1 MKCKGLYVFFSAIIL
16 GIFISCFS
24 TGNPYSAPAP
34 KKSMA
39 PAPQKSIYE
48 CIYILSLAEVE
59 HPANAQER
67 YGESSIISFEEEG
80 SKKYSYEDDLIKII
94 WLPLEE
100 ELSFVL
106 ENKTNHSIKIIWDE
120 AVFIDENNLSGKVMH
135 SGVKYT
141 DRNNSQ
147 PPTVVGRNA
156 RITDVVVPT
165 DHIWYSEYSGW
176 HTTALIDNLAH
187 SKKEELDIEATE
199 KIGKTTVGV
208 LLPLQIEET
217 INEYIFSFK
226 VDGYI
231 YKD

>member
-24 TGNPYSAPAP
+24 TGSSYSA
-34 KKSMA
+34 KSSVSSA
-39 PAPQKSIYE
+39 SAPQKSFYE
-48 CIYILSLAEVE
+48 CTYILSLAEVE
-59 HPANAQER
+59 RPANAQER

-120 AVFIDENNLSGKVMH
+120 AVFIDENDSSGKVMH

-147 PPTVVGRNA
+147 PPTVVVRNA
-156 RITDVVVPT
+156 KITDVVVPT
-165 DHIWYSEYSGW
+165 DHIWYSSGKYGGW
-176 HTTALIDNLAH
+176 RTTALIDNLAR
-187 SKKEELDIEATE
+187 SKEELDIEATE
-199 KIGKTTVGV
+199 KIGKTIGV

-217 INEYIFSFK
+217 VNEYIFSFK

-231 YKD
+231 HKD